1 MFQKK
6 QNKKKNCRKYL
17 FSRSVCLKTSSSLW
31 DINNNINVNIK
42 KNKGS
47 LKICSQSS
55 YFNQFGSLAVLHY
68 LEFS

>member
-1 MFQKK
+1 MGYQ
-6 QNKKKNCRKYL
+6 QQH
-17 FSRSVCLKTSSSLW
+17 
-31 DINNNINVNIK
+31 K

>member
-1 MFQKK
+1 MGYQQQHKC
-6 QNKKKNCRKYL
+6 QH
-17 FSRSVCLKTSSSLW
+17 
-31 DINNNINVNIK
+31 K

>member
-1 MFQKK
+1 MR
-6 QNKKKNCRKYL
+6 NGRCLKKKKTAENIY
-17 FSRSVCLKTSSSLW
+17 FHAVCLKTSNSLW

-42 KNKGS
+42 KYKGS